1 MENLENKKSIRT
13 AAIIFTAFLILV
25 TAACLL
31 YLLIVQS
38 NSESCIADIYQNGQL
53 ILSIPLD
60 QVSEPYVLDIEGEN
74 GCHNQIE
81 VRPDSIGVI
90 SADCPDLLCAKQGF
104 IHTPTIP
111 IACLPNKLVI
121 RLRPVDYSID
131 DYGADAITY

>member
-1 MENLENKKSIRT
+1 M
-13 AAIIFTAFLILV
+13 FTAFLILV
-25 TAACLL
+25 TAACLIC
-31 YLLIVQS
+31 LLIVQGS
-38 NSESCIADIYQNGQL
+38 SGSCIADIYQNGQL

-60 QVSEPYVLDIEGEN
+60 QVSEPYVIDIEGEN

-111 IACLPNKLVI
+111 ITCLPNKLVI
-121 RLRPVDYSID
+121 RLRPARRSFD
-131 DYGADAITY
+131 DNGADAITY